1 MQPEPE
7 RCGVCIVR
15 VVRQASGLRIT
26 LTMRSD
32 VEDASTET
40 QHKTTDVAQAVEAVR
55 NFILGLNHR
64 NGDLAGDGG
73 VTAFRQTRRV
83 AGFGSIAAVGKSLEM
98 VLNAGFSAVPPI
110 DNENSRAQLI
120 QTEDLDPAEQTLIR
134 PTVAIQPESGLHC
147 GRARLPA
154 DVGRSSAGARGG
166 GGGPPRCYGGA
177 VAGGSQGPSVNSRVR
192 ASRASMPHLPAVDR

>member
-1 MQPEPE
+1 MGPPWLRTLAFSGRRVTASSPRDGRVESHSSGGTDFFPGNAETNAAVTMHCHGCPMQPEPE

-64 NGDLAGDGG
+64 NG
-73 VTAFRQTRRV
+73 
-83 AGFGSIAAVGKSLEM
+83 
-98 VLNAGFSAVPPI
+98 
-110 DNENSRAQLI
+110 
-120 QTEDLDPAEQTLIR
+120 
-134 PTVAIQPESGLHC
+134 
-147 GRARLPA
+147 
-154 DVGRSSAGARGG
+154 
-166 GGGPPRCYGGA
+166 
-177 VAGGSQGPSVNSRVR
+177 
-192 ASRASMPHLPAVDR
+192 